1 MLNLVTFPFLSYAKL
16 HHLLS
21 DLFLISPSSL
31 FLFPCSPLPHNTQS
45 GLLKSVSQILS
56 LPCLKLP
63 KGGWKNAHP
72 LLAAAGLVGLR
83 PHRTRLVLP
92 GLPPRLAPPQ
102 PRHLLSSSMTS
113 RPLRHTLCLV
123 QGLAQMSPFQR
134 GFS

>member
-1 MLNLVTFPFLSYAKL
+1 MLNLVTSPFLSNAKL

-21 DLFLISPSSL
+21 DLFLISPPPL
-31 FLFPCSPLPHNTQS
+31 FLFPCSPFPHNTPS

-72 LLAAAGLVGLR
+72 LLAAAGLLGLW
-83 PHRTRLVLP
+83 PHRTRLALP
-92 GLPPRLAPPQ
+92 GTPPR
-102 PRHLLSSSMTS
+102 PRNLLSSSVTS
-113 RPLRHTLCLV
+113 RPLRHTLCLLQV
-123 QGLAQMSPFQR
+123 LAQMSPFQR